1 MNRDVATQT
10 SRSPLGIALAVAV
23 FGILGMLLVD
33 HGPWNKPH
41 LQTAQ
46 VDYASTGAAAK
57 AVGATVTPTAPKPAI
72 EPAPLGPKPAQPANP
87 VPR

>member
-10 SRSPLGIALAVAV
+10 SRSPMWIALAVAV

-46 VDYASTGAAAK
+46 VDYASTGAAAQTSSIP
-57 AVGATVTPTAPKPAI
+57 ATVPASRSG
-72 EPAPLGPKPAQPANP
+72 E
-87 VPR
+87 